1 MRQTLL
7 GVGAPNAPMPGAPAL
22 AMPASPS
29 FFPPQTLSGY
39 DLGPPTY
46 PAAGMPA
53 QPYGLPGSRLS
64 GGMDSA
70 SAAAAALSLRPPS
83 RVKYYLLFLAF
94 MALGGGGAYLY
105 LTRSGKM
112 QIGVKPPDARVTV
125 DGVAL
130 SEGPPYVI
138 ERRPGIY
145 HLAVARDGYLP
156 REQDV
161 EIRTAQVERVEME
174 LEASPD
180 TGFEL
185 TSQPPGGL
193 VWVDGHAFAVNE
205 TGKQATTNF
214 RASRIAPGRHV
225 LEIKGDSHFKD
236 WRQEIYQEPG
246 QTLKIHAIRETAGAS
261 APGRTGGAAVAHP
274 PSLPAPTPPAPP
286 PGAIATA
293 DSRGKSPSGQR
304 RPGRGVRGEGAS
316 DDGSASQRPGG
327 GGRTRGRPAGD
338 EDVFEREGRLGA
350 GGGEECV
357 ATIGS
362 KPWAQVAIDGKPTG
376 KSTPLMDYSLACGKH
391 RITFTNPDLMI
402 ERNEIIILKPGQRFK
417 KIFPLVD
424 MDF

>member
-1 MRQTLL
+1 
-7 GVGAPNAPMPGAPAL
+7 
-22 AMPASPS
+22 MPAPPS
-29 FFPPQTLSGY
+29 FFPPQTLSGF
-39 DLGPPTY
+39 DLGPPAY
-46 PAAGMPA
+46 PAAGMPG
-53 QPYGLPGSRLS
+53 QPYGMPGQRLT
-64 GGMDSA
+64 GGMDSGM
-70 SAAAAALSLRPPS
+70 AATAALSLRPPS
-83 RVKYYLLFLAF
+83 RAKYYLLFLAF

-112 QIGVKPPDARVTV
+112 QIGVKPPDAHVTV

-145 HLAVARDGYLP
+145 RVAVARDGYVP

-161 EIRTAQVERVEME
+161 EIRTAQVERVEVE
-174 LEASPD
+174 LEASPE

-193 VWVDGHAFAVNE
+193 VWLDGQAFAVNE

-214 RASRIAPGRHV
+214 RASRIVPGRHV
-225 LEIKGDSHFKD
+225 LEIKGDSRFKD

-246 QTLKIHAIRETAGAS
+246 QTLKIHAVREPAGAS
-261 APGRTGGAAVAHP
+261 APGRTGGASAPGVHP
-274 PSLPAPTPPAPP
+274 PSAPAPSPPAAA
-286 PGAIATA
+286 PGPVAVA
-293 DSRGKSPSGQR
+293 DGRGKSSSGSR
-304 RPGRGVRGEGAS
+304 RTGRGAGRTEGVS
-316 DDGSASQRPGG
+316 DDGSGGQRPGG
-327 GGRTRGRPAGD
+327 GGRTRGRSAGD

-362 KPWAQVAIDGKPTG
+362 KPWAEVAIDGRPTG

-391 RITFTNPDLMI
+391 RLTFTNPDLMI